1 MAMEHRKA
9 IEWSIMIAEM
19 ELDEGLEAK
28 TSEMVAI
35 WKEQGLKVNDNVSIF
50 EKHGTL
56 DSVPFIDCLNEAE
69 QKIYKPILEYIRD
82 SKIAKAMEANIK

>member
-1 MAMEHRKA
+1 MAMEYKKA
-9 IEWSIMIAEM
+9 IEWLIMIAEM

>member
-9 IEWSIMIAEM
+9 IEWSIMMAEM
-19 ELDEGLEAK
+19 EFDKELEAK
-28 TSEMVAI
+28 TSEMVQI

-50 EKHGTL
+50 EKNGML
-56 DSVPFIDCLNEAE
+56 DSVPFIDCLNEPE

-82 SKIAKAMEANIK
+82 SKIAIAMENNIK

>member
-9 IEWSIMIAEM
+9 VEWSMMIAEM

-28 TSEMVAI
+28 TSEMVQI

-82 SKIAKAMEANIK
+82 SKIAVKA

>member
-1 MAMEHRKA
+1 MEYRKT
-9 IEWSIMIAEM
+9 IECCIKIAEM

-50 EKHGTL
+50 EKNGML
-56 DSVPFIDCLNEAE
+56 DSVPFIDCLNEPERKLYKA
-69 QKIYKPILEYIRD
+69 IYEHTRD